1 MKILYFAWLRERVGT
16 AEEDIVPP
24 AEIATVGAL
33 TDWLA
38 NRSPG
43 HASALA
49 ERRAIRVAVDR
60 TFAPAEQPI
69 AGAGE
74 IAYFP
79 PFTGG

>member
-1 MKILYFAWLRERVGT
+1 MKILYFAWLRERVGQ
-16 AEEDIVPP
+16 AEEDIAPP

-38 NRSPG
+38 ARSPR
-43 HASALA
+43 HATAFA
-49 ERRAIRVAVDR
+49 ERRAIRVAVDQV
-60 TFAPAEQPI
+60 FARDDQPL
-69 AGAGE
+69 AGARE